1 MHHTLAGGHI
11 VDQFD
16 VCKMRFAERVRRFR
30 QQTIFVLYGVN
41 WRKALLRGSHGAPWV
56 PSAEL
61 SEEKQVRVRV
71 F

>member
-1 MHHTLAGGHI
+1 
-11 VDQFD
+11 
-16 VCKMRFAERVRRFR
+16 
-30 QQTIFVLYGVN
+30 
-41 WRKALLRGSHGAPWV
+41 LRGSHGAPWV